1 MNTLLGLL
9 PIAIA
14 GLVGA
19 IVGFYYAKKERVETR
34 SMPRNRRATDR
45 PASQAQVSGTAH

>member
-1 MNTLLGLL
+1 MNTLFGLL

-19 IVGFYYAKKERVETR
+19 VVGFYYAKKERGEAR
-34 SMPRNRRATDR
+34 SMPRNRRVTDR
-45 PASQAQVSGTAH
+45 SPAHAQVSGAAH

>member
-14 GLVGA
+14 GLVGVV
-19 IVGFYYAKKERVETR
+19 VGFYYAKKERVETR
-34 SMPRNRRATDR
+34 SMRNRRVTDR
-45 PASQAQVSGTAH
+45 QASHPQVSGTAH